1 MGCLTEHEWR
11 VIWSSQNDRSEAQ
24 EVDFPPEAGKHSPFE
39 VKEMESK
46 EKKKEPIYEKL
57 APGEVLIIS
66 KDADG
71 CLEVAE
77 NVKGKLTIRKV
88 CPVKEH

>member
-1 MGCLTEHEWR
+1 MAE
-11 VIWSSQNDRSEAQ
+11 
-24 EVDFPPEAGKHSPFE
+24 
-39 VKEMESK
+39 K

-66 KDADG
+66 KDENG

-77 NVKGKLTIRKV
+77 NKKGKIEIRKV
-88 CPVKEH
+88 CPVEDEE

>member
-1 MGCLTEHEWR
+1 
-11 VIWSSQNDRSEAQ
+11 
-24 EVDFPPEAGKHSPFE
+24 
-39 VKEMESK
+39 MEEK

-57 APGEVLIIS
+57 APGEILIIS

-77 NVKGKLTIRKV
+77 NRDGEVKIRKV
-88 CPVKEH
+88 CPVEENE

>member
-1 MGCLTEHEWR
+1 M
-11 VIWSSQNDRSEAQ
+11 
-24 EVDFPPEAGKHSPFE
+24 
-39 VKEMESK
+39 K
-46 EKKKEPIYEKL
+46 EKRKEPIYEKL

-88 CPVKEH
+88 CPMKES

>member
-1 MGCLTEHEWR
+1 MVE
-11 VIWSSQNDRSEAQ
+11 N
-24 EVDFPPEAGKHSPFE
+24 
-39 VKEMESK
+39 

-66 KDADG
+66 KDENG

-77 NVKGKLTIRKV
+77 NVEGKVNIRKV
-88 CPVKEH
+88 CPVEEKE